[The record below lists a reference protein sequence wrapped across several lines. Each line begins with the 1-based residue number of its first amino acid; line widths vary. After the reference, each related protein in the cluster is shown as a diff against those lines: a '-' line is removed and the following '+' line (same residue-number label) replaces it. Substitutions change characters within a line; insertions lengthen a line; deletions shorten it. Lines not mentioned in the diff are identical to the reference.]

1 MVLKR
6 IIRKIG
12 NFFNVGKKL
21 PRRASTFVESHANEK
36 IDSLKVCRTPVSGVI
51 TKILNVVSFG
61 LLNKVQEKMGYDRLF
76 HLFLVI
82 NDKYVY
88 EKNQVVNIGS
98 SYKSS
103 KDEQC
108 VPINF
113 GNKDL
118 TIGEFVQ
125 NAKDKMGD
133 SYYKYDAFNQDGGT
147 NCQQFVIQ
155 SLRANGIQP
164 PLNFIDQKAE
174 QIAKQ
179 LPNAVAEESRTVTD
193 LAALADFLRQAVG
206 LKHGGVVSMA
216 TADYLKEH
224 KRLIDILEHGI
235 KQDLIDEANR
245 QKAEVKSRLK

>member
-6 IIRKIG
+6 IIRRIG

-36 IDSLKVCRTPVSGVI
+36 IDSLKVCRVPISGII

-61 LLNKVQEKMGYDRLF
+61 LLNKVQEKMGYDKLF

-98 SYKSS
+98 SYKPS

-108 VPINF
+108 IPINF
-113 GNKDL
+113 NKNL

-125 NAKDKMGD
+125 NAKEKMGD

-147 NCQQFVIQ
+147 NCQRFVIE

-164 PLNFIDQKAE
+164 PVNFIDQKAE
-174 QIAKQ
+174 EIAKG

-206 LKHGGVVSMA
+206 LKHGGVVSMPMS
-216 TADYLKEH
+216 DYVREH
-224 KRLIDILEHGI
+224 QRLIDILERGVR
-235 KQDLIDEANR
+235 QDLLEEAKR
-245 QKAEVKSRLK
+245 QRTEVKNRLH